1 MSRKLV
7 SNSNHPLRTTTRIQG
22 LIAGFSKLSPS
33 EQFDV
38 LGTVEAAP
46 GLVTD
51 LQGMLAPYTASDDA
65 DLAAKKARDARDAA
79 APATLQRVEA
89 IEKAV
94 RSHYGAKA
102 PDLVNFG
109 LQPQKER
116 KKPTPDERANI
127 AARTKA
133 TKDARRAALKA
144 TAAPPPV
151 APSPAPSATTSPVAT
166 TPPPLPETPPPAPP
180 AK

>member
-7 SNSNHPLRTTTRIQG
+7 SNSNHPLRTITRIQG

-46 GLVTD
+46 GLLTD
-51 LQGMLAPYTASDDA
+51 LQAMLAPYTASDDA

-94 RSHYGAKA
+94 RSHYGSKS
-102 PDLVNFG
+102 PDLVSFG
-109 LQPQKER
+109 LEPQKER
-116 KKPTPDERANI
+116 RKPTPDERANI
-127 AARTKA
+127 AAKAKA

-144 TAAPPPV
+144 TATPPPT
-151 APSPAPSATTSPVAT
+151 PSTPPPQATTSPVPA
-166 TPPPLPETPPPAPP
+166 TPPAVPPV
-180 AK
+180 K